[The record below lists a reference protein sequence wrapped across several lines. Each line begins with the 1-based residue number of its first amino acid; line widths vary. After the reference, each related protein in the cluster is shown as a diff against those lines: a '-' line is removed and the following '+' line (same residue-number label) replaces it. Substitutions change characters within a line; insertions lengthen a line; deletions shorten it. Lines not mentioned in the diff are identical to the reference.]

1 MPEVD
6 ISPSL
11 RRKEKLDVHRNSK
24 FMSLIALKALQINN
38 EPISLLEIVRSLSGC
53 LNQPS
58 IRYLVKSTLY
68 NACTMYNVHYLTSN
82 ANCYSSSPFQLLDF

>member
-1 MPEVD
+1 MHEVG
-6 ISPSL
+6 ISPLL
-11 RRKEKLDVHRNSK
+11 RRIEKLDVHRNSN
-24 FMSLIALKALQINN
+24 FMSLIALNALQIKI
-38 EPISLLEIVRSLSGC
+38 EPVSLLEIVRSLSGC

-82 ANCYSSSPFQLLDF
+82 ANCYSLSPFQLLDF

>member
-11 RRKEKLDVHRNSK
+11 RRIEKLDVHRNSK

-38 EPISLLEIVRSLSGC
+38 EPVSLLEIVRSLSGC
-53 LNQPS
+53 LNQLDHF
-58 IRYLVKSTLY
+58 RHFETLQHMKE
-68 NACTMYNVHYLTSN
+68 NRV
-82 ANCYSSSPFQLLDF
+82 LDI